1 MIGAIVVAGPSYKG
15 PTYHVIRVHLLRDQK
30 KEVQMLVDSQC
41 RHWAKVGCTLMAG
54 GWTNT
59 RTRSLINFLVYCLRG
74 MIFVKSI
81 DASKI
86 VKSSKNLFNCLM
98 K

>member
-1 MIGAIVVAGPSYKG
+1 
-15 PTYHVIRVHLLRDQK
+15 
-30 KEVQMLVDSQC
+30 
-41 RHWAKVGCTLMAG
+41 MAG

-59 RTRSLINFLVYCLRG
+59 KTRSLINFLVYCLRG
-74 MIFVKSI
+74 MVFVKSVH
-81 DASKI
+81 ALEI